1 MSQDP
6 HGPDWSQNESLGAQD
21 GLVRSAGGSV
31 KRARQRVE
39 AGVPQEQS
47 RSAHDP
53 TVDRPA
59 SPGAMAPLQ
68 QLGQGNYVREPSQGY
83 AQGLILPDGSNM
95 GLRGENGLLVSR
107 SSPSPM
113 SQWPLREDD
122 ESSRRRNNSPT
133 NERPKARGPPPQ
145 RPPRPNYVPSILDS
159 SKMQGKVPL
168 HNQRGPQYTQ
178 KPQSTFQQQQ
188 HDWEKSR
195 SLSPGQ
201 ELGTPGTTGTGT
213 SSGSSRPSTSSSVGS
228 IPEFPA
234 PSIPPLLP
242 PQQTRRSVN
251 LGPPPTSRRG
261 ASSYYSQSSYVTP
274 IPEELPE
281 HPISQNPHESYASSH
296 LMPTSWGDGPP
307 EYYLGGT
314 AGEEEEEVQEGEDGR
329 EPRGGDHDES
339 TGLVRKASLGKR
351 HKPSLTTIRGSDG
364 SDRDETI
371 RTLNN
376 YQLKRV
382 DVEKPTLVS
391 RAALAAGSTGGDL
404 AVGVGSSKNEHV
416 VPEKDV
422 FEGGTG
428 FLDNSPSSTRSTFKD
443 SMSDFPFGTSDLRPR
458 SPITAAVDDKV
469 KEIMGSLKKGGAL
482 ESGTPS
488 PVTSPSLLAGDKL
501 FKRPPRLNIEAAKT
515 ADARASLT
523 SLPELIR
530 RATKLASNLDRGR
543 TASRLGMRDVLGP
556 GDMGEKGLSCMFSAI
571 RLGRSR
577 ILTVVANGRPH
588 SRSISHILASFP
600 PPGLSTPTP
609 TSDHPASRWPSPFAT
624 SNPAMGQPSSVAGD
638 TVDYNEK
645 KRSRKCCGM
654 SIWCFAILLITLVF
668 LVTAAVVIPVTLIV
682 LPRQR
687 TASLNAA
694 AAAGLI
700 NCQSTTPCANGGTSI
715 VTTNACS
722 CICANGFTGATC
734 NQIADAGCITTDIEP
749 TDQSTSRLTNVT
761 LGSSIPRLLSAAQSN
776 FSIPLN
782 SSRILSMF
790 SATNLSCTSEN
801 ALVTFNS
808 QSQRRALSFP
818 EINLVPFF
826 DISHQASP
834 TIFPRQD
841 APTSLKFSM
850 AANNYPASTVGVYT
864 SNGLILADSTS
875 ITPTVATP
883 VPTATVTTS
892 SSASS
897 SVATN
902 QPVSKEDLDFARV
915 AVLYIFQLTKLDEA
929 VLAQEKLQ
937 AFFVGGNFNGSTL
950 NVGADRNVD
959 FGTRTVSLG
968 NGTVVGAKAD

>member
-6 HGPDWSQNESLGAQD
+6 HGPGRSQNESSGAQD

-31 KRARQRVE
+31 KRARQQVK

-47 RSAHDP
+47 QRVHDP
-53 TVDRPA
+53 TVGRPA
-59 SPGAMAPLQ
+59 SPGARAPLQ
-68 QLGQGNYVREPSQGY
+68 QLGQGDYVQEPSQGY
-83 AQGLILPDGSNM
+83 AQGLILPEDLDS
-95 GLRGENGLLVSR
+95 GLRENGLLVSR

-113 SQWPLREDD
+113 PQWPLREED

-133 NERPKARGPPPQ
+133 NERPKAKGPPPQ

-168 HNQRGPQYTQ
+168 HNQRGPLYTQ
-178 KPQSTFQQQQ
+178 KPQTASQQQQ
-188 HDWEKSR
+188 YHWEKSQ

-201 ELGTPGTTGTGT
+201 ELGTPGTMGTGT
-213 SSGSSRPSTSSSVGS
+213 SSSSSRPSTSSSVGS
-228 IPEFPA
+228 IPEFPT
-234 PSIPPLLP
+234 PSIPSLLP
-242 PQQTRRSVN
+242 SQQTRRSAN

-281 HPISQNPHESYASSH
+281 HPNSQNPHEPYASSH

-307 EYYLGGT
+307 EYYLGET
-314 AGEEEEEVQEGEDGR
+314 TGEEAEEVLGGEGGR
-329 EPRGGDHDES
+329 ECRGGDHDES

-351 HKPSLTTIRGSDG
+351 HKPSLTTIRSSDG
-364 SDRDETI
+364 SDREEAN

-376 YQLKRV
+376 HQLKRV
-382 DVEKPTLVS
+382 DAEKPSLVS
-391 RAALAAGSTGGDL
+391 RAALAAGSTGGGF

-428 FLDNSPSSTRSTFKD
+428 FLDSPSSSNGSAFKN
-443 SMSDFPFGTSDLRPR
+443 SMLDFPSGASDLRPG
-458 SPITAAVDDKV
+458 SPVTAAVDDKV
-469 KEIMGSLKKGGAL
+469 KEIMGSLKRGGAL

-488 PVTSPSLLAGDKL
+488 PVTSPSLLTGDKL
-501 FKRPPRLNIEAAKT
+501 FKRPPHLNIEAAKN

-543 TASRLGMRDVLGP
+543 TASRLGMRDMLGP
-556 GDMGEKGLSCMFSAI
+556 GDMGEKGLSS
-571 RLGRSR
+571 
-577 ILTVVANGRPH
+577 NGRPH
-588 SRSISHILASFP
+588 SGSITHILASFP

-609 TSDHPASRWPSPFAT
+609 TSDRPASRWPSPFAT

-638 TVDYNEK
+638 TMEFNEK

-654 SIWCFAILLITLVF
+654 SIWCFILLLIILVF
-668 LVTAAVVIPVTLIV
+668 LVTAAVVIPITLIV

-687 TASLNAA
+687 TARLNAA
-694 AAAGLI
+694 AAAGLT
-700 NCQSTTPCANGGTSI
+700 NCQITIPCANGGTSI
-715 VTTNACS
+715 VTANACS

-749 TDQSTSRLTNVT
+749 NDQSTSRLTNVT

-790 SATNLSCTSEN
+790 SVTNLSCTSEN
-801 ALVTFNS
+801 ALVTFNG
-808 QSQRRALSFP
+808 QSQRRGLSFP
-818 EINLVPFF
+818 QINLDPFF
-826 DISHQASP
+826 SMSHQASP

-841 APTSLKFSM
+841 APTSQSSM
-850 AANNYPASTVGVYT
+850 VADNYPASTIGVYT
-864 SNGLILADSTS
+864 SNGLILAGSTS
-875 ITPTVATP
+875 VTPTVATP
-883 VPTATVTTS
+883 VPTATTTTTS
-892 SSASS
+892 SAS

-902 QPVSKEDLDFARV
+902 QPISKEDLDFARV

-937 AFFVGGNFNGSTL
+937 AFFVGGGFNGSTL
-950 NVGADRNVD
+950 NVGADRSVD

-968 NGTVVGAKAD
+968 NGTVVGAQVG